1 VRLSCTGEVSA
12 IFSFVSL
19 RAVKNLRLIW
29 RLLYFAVFTTRIVGE
44 IWLRDQLQGRDLQRA
59 MRIRRKWARK
69 VLYKVGVRVEEEG
82 EIPQGKGLLV
92 GNHRSYLDPIILL
105 RNIDAWP
112 VAKAEIATW
121 PMIGKGAAMAGI
133 LYLRREDAAHRAR
146 VLILIKETIE
156 AGFPVILF
164 PEGNTCD
171 DPEKTLPFL
180 TGGFRLAAKHGYGVT
195 PIAFHFHDPRD
206 FWVGEVTFLGHAWQS
221 FSRDT
226 VHVTVCYGPTLY
238 HSDPEIL
245 LNEAHQW
252 IENKLKE
259 KVKLNLVYV

>member
-1 VRLSCTGEVSA
+1 LNSKFILVENTDNA
-12 IFSFVSL
+12 ID
-19 RAVKNLRLIW
+19 
-29 RLLYFAVFTTRIVGE
+29 LLNEYA
-44 IWLRDQLQGRDLQRA
+44 
-59 MRIRRKWARK
+59 
-69 VLYKVGVRVEEEG
+69 
-82 EIPQGKGLLV
+82 
-92 GNHRSYLDPIILL
+92 
-105 RNIDAWP
+105 
-112 VAKAEIATW
+112 AE
-121 PMIGKGAAMAGI
+121 
-133 LYLRREDAAHRAR
+133 H
-146 VLILIKETIE
+146 LIL
-156 AGFPVILF
+156 A
-164 PEGNTCD
+164 CD

-221 FSRDT
+221 FKRDA